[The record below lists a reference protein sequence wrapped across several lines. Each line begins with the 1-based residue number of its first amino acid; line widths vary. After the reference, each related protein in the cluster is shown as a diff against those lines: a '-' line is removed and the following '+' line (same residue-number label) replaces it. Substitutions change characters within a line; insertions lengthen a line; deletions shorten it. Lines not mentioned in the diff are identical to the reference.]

1 MSIFESL
8 DAEIKSAMLAREKVR
23 LETLRSIKKELL
35 EVKTAKGG
43 SGEVT
48 DEKALLVIN
57 KLLKQRRES
66 ADIFAKNG
74 REELAEKEL
83 AEAAVLETFLPRQ
96 LTFEELIPLVQE
108 KIKETGIT
116 DPKMAGK
123 LTGLL
128 MKDLAGK
135 ADGKLVGEVIRS
147 VLSD

>member
-48 DEKALLVIN
+48 DEKALVVIN

-83 AEAAVLETFLPRQ
+83 PEAAVLETFLPRQ
-96 LTFEELIPLVQE
+96 VTFEELIPLVQE